1 MSMPYILVVYYSRYG
16 KTKDLAY
23 KIAEGVINVDAIEVK
38 VRTVPEVA
46 SLTETPSSPAEQT
59 ELYVTEDE
67 LKNCAGL
74 IIGSPTYFGNMA
86 AAMKHFFDSTSDLW
100 MTGAL
105 INKPAGVFTSTGGMH
120 AGQEA
125 TLLSMMLP
133 LLHHGALITGIPYS
147 CKALHS
153 TTTGGG
159 PYGASHHAG
168 GVIANPISKDEAD
181 VCKTLGETIAKLAK
195 RLQS

>member
-1 MSMPYILVVYYSRYG
+1 MPYILVIYYSRYG

-23 KIAEGVINVDAIEVK
+23 QIAEGVLSVEGIEVK
-38 VRTVPEVA
+38 VRTVADIVTTTDKNTA
-46 SLTETPSSPAEQT
+46 ITEQT
-59 ELYVTEDE
+59 ELCVTQEE
-67 LKNCAGL
+67 LENCAGL

-147 CKALHS
+147 CKALHT
-153 TTTGGG
+153 TTTGGS

-168 GVIANPISKDEAD
+168 GVIANPISKDESD
-181 VCKTLGETIAKLAK
+181 VCKTLGKNVATLAK
-195 RLQS
+195 KLQD

>member
-1 MSMPYILVVYYSRYG
+1 MPYILILYYSRYG
-16 KTKDLAY
+16 KTKDLAL
-23 KIAEGVINVDAIEVK
+23 KIAQGVQSVEGIEVK
-38 VRTVPEVA
+38 IRTVPEI
-46 SLTETPSSPAEQT
+46 SSNEKPKQFEAEIPFAT
-59 ELYVTEDE
+59 LDE
-67 LKNCAGL
+67 VKNSAGL

-86 AAMKHFFDSTSDLW
+86 GALKHFFDQTSDLW

-133 LLHHGALITGIPYS
+133 LLHHGVLLTGVPYS
-147 CKALHS
+147 TKALHQ
-153 TTTGGG
+153 TTSGGS

-168 GVIANPISKDEAD
+168 GLMPNQISKDEAEI
-181 VCKTLGETIAKLAK
+181 CHTLGQNVAKLALK
-195 RLQS
+195 LA

>member
-1 MSMPYILVVYYSRYG
+1 MPYILIIYYSRYG
-16 KTKDLAY
+16 KTKELAY
-23 KIAEGVINVDAIEVK
+23 QIAEGVQSVSQMDVK
-38 VRTVPEVA
+38 IRTVSEVSDQKDKLPVSNNELIVTQEDVKNA
-46 SLTETPSSPAEQT
+46 S
-59 ELYVTEDE
+59 
-67 LKNCAGL
+67 GI

-86 AAMKHFFDSTSDLW
+86 AAMKYFFDSTSDLW

-147 CKALHS
+147 CRALHT
-153 TTTGGG
+153 TTTGGT

-168 GVIANPISKDEAD
+168 GVISNPISKDESD
-181 VCKTLGETIAKLAK
+181 VCKTLGANIAELAK
-195 RLQS
+195 KLQS

>member
-1 MSMPYILVVYYSRYG
+1 MPYILVIYYSRYG

-23 KIAEGVINVDAIEVK
+23 QIAEGVLSVEGIEVK
-38 VRTVPEVA
+38 IRTVAEIVTTTDKNTA
-46 SLTETPSSPAEQT
+46 ITEQAE
-59 ELYVTEDE
+59 LCVTQEE

-147 CKALHS
+147 CKALHT
-153 TTTGGG
+153 TTTGGS

-168 GVIANPISKDEAD
+168 GVIANPISKDESD
-181 VCKTLGETIAKLAK
+181 VCKTLGKNVATLAK
-195 RLQS
+195 KLQD